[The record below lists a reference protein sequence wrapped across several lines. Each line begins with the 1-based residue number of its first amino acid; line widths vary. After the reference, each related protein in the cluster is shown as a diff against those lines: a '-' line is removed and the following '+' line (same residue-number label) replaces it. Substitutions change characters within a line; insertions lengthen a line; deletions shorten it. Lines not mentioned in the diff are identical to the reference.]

1 MSEITQLVNGRTGVQ
16 GQTIFLQDPWAE
28 LPVKVIFL
36 KTTLSSSC
44 NRKYKSIK
52 QHILKNTQISAGE
65 KSSVL

>member
-44 NRKYKSIK
+44 NQKYKSIK
-52 QHILKNTQISAGE
+52 
-65 KSSVL
+65 